1 MQSMMPTNVVQDWF
15 TDLANSLSDSLAN
28 TRVDIVKE
36 LAKTSLPTVDQL
48 HSQWYMLGLGGTY
61 GLATKLVLLVVV
73 LLGLIMILTPL
84 SNHSVR
90 MRRSVQSLLF
100 VGIFGA
106 LFFPLYS
113 LAYNL
118 VQAGSQGMINIALGK
133 ESSSL
138 NEAAAAMTAVLMPTD
153 VWFKVIVCFIGLL
166 LTYGAFII
174 AWANFLG
181 VLITGMVYPVANA
194 VRPLGEKFNS
204 LFHAANS
211 AVVTTLLTPLIVT
224 FGLLLP
230 TFAAKMIPVVG
241 STGISAGIFTI
252 IGGLISFIG
261 PILVAFWAF
270 KGSSEVFG
278 QLDSGSIGGSVDVD
292 SMPPTSSRDMDN
304 SVKESG
310 FKAFATS
317 MIAGGATAQ
326 LGQSDNLLGDIKSL
340 AVEGAAVAATASGYP
355 LVGAAL
361 NAVDTTT
368 SKEKRAHAAQGQ
380 QAMPPPTGPPVN
392 MGGPAPSPPPA
403 SSSPIQEWPDKK

>member
-1 MQSMMPTNVVQDWF
+1 MQSMMPANIVSDWF
-15 TDLANSLSDSLAN
+15 TDLANSLSESLAN
-28 TRVDIVKE
+28 TRVEIVKE
-36 LAKTSLPTVDQL
+36 LAKTSLPTVEQL
-48 HSQWYMLGLGGTY
+48 RGDWYKLGLGGTY

-90 MRRSVQSLLF
+90 IKRSVQSLLF
-100 VGIFGA
+100 VGLFGA

-113 LAYNL
+113 LAYDL
-118 VQAGSQGMINIALGK
+118 VQAGCQGMINIALGK
-133 ESSSL
+133 QGSSL
-138 NEAAAAMTAVLMPTD
+138 NDAAAAMTAVLMPTD
-153 VWFKVIVCFIGLL
+153 VWFKVIVSFLGLIL
-166 LTYGAFII
+166 AYCAFIV
-174 AWANFLG
+174 AWSNFLG

-224 FGLLLP
+224 LGLLLP
-230 TFAAKMIPVVG
+230 AFASKMIPGVG
-241 STGISAGIFTI
+241 ATGISAGIFTI

-261 PILVAFWAF
+261 PIMVAVWAF
-270 KGSSEVFG
+270 KGSSKVFG

-292 SMPPTSSRDMDN
+292 SMPPTSPRDMND

-326 LGQSDNLLGDIKSL
+326 LSKSDDLLGDVKKL
-340 AVEGAAVAATASGYP
+340 AIEGAAVGATAAGHP
-355 LVGAAL
+355 MVGAAL
-361 NAVDTTT
+361 NAIDTTT
-368 SKEKRAHAAQGQ
+368 SKEKRAHAGQ
-380 QAMPPPTGPPVN
+380 TPQSMPPPTVPQVN
-392 MGGPAPSPPPA
+392 MGGPPAPPPTA
-403 SSSPIQEWPDKK
+403 NPSPIQEWPDHK